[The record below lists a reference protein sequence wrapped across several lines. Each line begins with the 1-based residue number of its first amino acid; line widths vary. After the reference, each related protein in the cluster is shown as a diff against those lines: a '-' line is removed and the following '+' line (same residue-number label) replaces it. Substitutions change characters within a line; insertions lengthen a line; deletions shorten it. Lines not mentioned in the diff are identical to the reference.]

1 MTMLRKMSITI
12 CALFLFLGSFIISQ
26 AADFN
31 IASYGGKPDGDIT
44 DALTK
49 AWTDACAATDASK
62 ILVGAGTYMMNAVDL
77 RGPCKAPSIELQ
89 VDGLIQAPAD
99 PAELKGADQWV
110 KIGYVN
116 AFTLSGT
123 GTFDGQG
130 PAAWKA
136 NDCIH
141 NPKCDWP
148 TMNFGFN
155 FINNSFVKGVTSKDS
170 KNFHVNVLSCN
181 NFNFDGFNISAP
193 EDSPNTDGIH
203 IGRSNGVVVANTH
216 IGTGD
221 DCVSLGDGN
230 TNITVVNVYCGPGH
244 GISVGSLGR
253 YDNEAPVSDVKV
265 RNCTI
270 SNTMNGVRIKT
281 WPGTPGAIT
290 VSDMHFEDIIMN
302 NVSNPVIIDQE
313 YCPSN
318 QCDKSTPSKIKIS
331 NVTFTNISGTSQT
344 QEGVLLIC
352 SSGVPCDNVQL
363 NNINLT
369 FNGAEVTAKCA
380 NVKPTVTGTVPACAA

>member
-1 MTMLRKMSITI
+1 MNMKLSITI
-12 CALFLFLGSFIISQ
+12 CSLSLFLGFAIIAQ
-26 AADFN
+26 AKDFD
-31 IASYGGKPDGDIT
+31 IASYGGNPNGDIT

-49 AWTDACAATDASK
+49 AWTDACAATEASRV
-62 ILVGAGTYMMNAVDL
+62 LVGSGTYNLNALDIK
-77 RGPCKAPSIELQ
+77 GPCQAPSIEIQ
-89 VDGLIQAPAD
+89 VDGVIQAPAD
-99 PAELKGADQWV
+99 PSALNGASQWI

-130 PAAWKA
+130 AAAWKS
-136 NDCIH
+136 NDCAL
-141 NPKCDWP
+141 NPKCNWP

-155 FINNSFVKGVTSKDS
+155 FINNSYIRGVTSKDS

-181 NFNFDGFNISAP
+181 NINFDGFNISAP
-193 EDSPNTDGIH
+193 GDSPNTDGIH
-203 IGRSNGVVVANTH
+203 IGRSNGVSVANTN
-216 IGTGD
+216 IATGD

-230 TNITVVNVYCGPGH
+230 QNVTVLNVTCGPGH

-253 YDNEAPVSDVKV
+253 YNNEQPVSNVNVK
-265 RNCTI
+265 NCTI

-290 VSDMHFEDIIMN
+290 ITDMHFEDIIMN
-302 NVSNPVIIDQE
+302 NVQNPVMIDQE

-331 NVTFTNISGTSQT
+331 NVTFTNISGTSQS
-344 QEGVLLIC
+344 QDGVVLIC

-369 FNGAEVTAKCA
+369 FNGAAVTAKCS
-380 NVKPTVTGTVPACAA
+380 NVKPTITGTAPACAAA